1 MESRRFPSLRGRLKE
16 QVMDNVREELDRLI
30 QQRRLGYSE
39 ISRLLGRNAAY
50 IQQFIKRGSP
60 RKLDDADRRLLARF
74 FGVDEQVLGGPPPA
88 MRDGLVEVPMLN
100 VDASAGFGAVAES
113 ESAHTR
119 FGFDERWL
127 ARLTRAKGTSL
138 SIINVAGDS
147 MEPTLSSGDEVLVDG
162 SDQSSRLRDG
172 IYVLRAD
179 DALVVKRVTLKP
191 GGRKI
196 TISSD
201 NPAYPSWDDVDRSDI
216 QIVGRVIWFGRAL

>member
-1 MESRRFPSLRGRLKE
+1 
-16 QVMDNVREELDRLI
+16 MDNVREELDRLI

-74 FGVDEQVLGGPPPA
+74 FGVDEQILGGPPPTL
-88 MRDGLVEVPMLN
+88 RDGLVEVPMLN

-113 ESAHTR
+113 ESAYTR
-119 FGFDERWL
+119 FGFDEHWL
-127 ARLTRAKGTSL
+127 ARLTRAKGSSL

-147 MEPTLSSGDEVLVDG
+147 MEPTLSSGDEVLVDA

-201 NPAYPSWDDVDRSDI
+201 NPAYPSWDDVDRADI